1 MENAAT
7 LSLVRY
13 HAGLEDRVQA
23 AVPALADVLS
33 NKTEYPSSFED
44 VMKVLQR
51 LNSEVNGPT
60 PSEIGSKDSHFPRA
74 LIYAVHEL
82 IRMLREAAA
91 QATSDDE
98 LMRLERGAWRL
109 EVAWSAILSG
119 DIDDLDEH
127 IAEEEAGRP

>member
-60 PSEIGSKDSHFPRA
+60 PSEIGS
-74 LIYAVHEL
+74 
-82 IRMLREAAA
+82 
-91 QATSDDE
+91 
-98 LMRLERGAWRL
+98 
-109 EVAWSAILSG
+109 
-119 DIDDLDEH
+119 
-127 IAEEEAGRP
+127 